1 MILAPG
7 GAQIC
12 FKCFSILHRA
22 VDTHF
27 SYSKCQK
34 NKRMRETMMMPF
46 ADQVQDWHISI
57 SFQVSLAKENFI
69 SKPQINEAHKYSPPT
84 LLRSTTKSHDKM

>member
-1 MILAPG
+1 
-7 GAQIC
+7 
-12 FKCFSILHRA
+12 
-22 VDTHF
+22 
-27 SYSKCQK
+27 
-34 NKRMRETMMMPF
+34 MMMPF